1 VSELFNVLTGYSDQ
15 TDYRTL
21 VVAPRKLRGA
31 LMEKIER
38 EVTCHRQHGNGR
50 LMFKCNALI
59 DERMTMALYRAAQAG
74 VQIELII
81 RGICSLRPG
90 IAGLSETVRVRSIV
104 GRFLEHSRIYYF
116 HNGGD
121 EEIYVGSADL
131 MERNLDRRVETVFP
145 IEDVRLRRY
154 LRERVLELYLQ
165 DNIQARELQSDG
177 SYVRCTPDGKAPTD
191 AQQLLLDQ
199 AGGEV

>member
-1 VSELFNVLTGYSDQ
+1 
-15 TDYRTL
+15 
-21 VVAPRKLRGA
+21 
-31 LMEKIER
+31 
-38 EVTCHRQHGNGR
+38 
-50 LMFKCNALI
+50 
-59 DERMTMALYRAAQAG
+59 
-74 VQIELII
+74 
-81 RGICSLRPG
+81 
-90 IAGLSETVRVRSIV
+90 VRVRSIV

-154 LRERVLELYLQ
+154 LREIVLELYLQ

>member
-1 VSELFNVLTGYSDQ
+1 V
-15 TDYRTL
+15 
-21 VVAPRKLRGA
+21 

-38 EVTCHRQHGNGR
+38 EVAHRRQHGNGR
-50 LMFKCNALI
+50 LIFKCNALI

-116 HNGGD
+116 HNGGE
-121 EEIYVGSADL
+121 EEIYIGSADL
-131 MERNLDRRVETVFP
+131 MERNLDRRVETLFP
-145 IEDVRLRRY
+145 IEDRRL
-154 LRERVLELYLQ
+154 LRFLRDTVLELYLQ
-165 DNIQARELQSDG
+165 DNVQARELQSDG
-177 SYVRCTPDGKAPTD
+177 SYVRCTPDGSPPRD
-191 AQQLLLDQ
+191 AQRSLLDC
-199 AGGEV
+199 ANA